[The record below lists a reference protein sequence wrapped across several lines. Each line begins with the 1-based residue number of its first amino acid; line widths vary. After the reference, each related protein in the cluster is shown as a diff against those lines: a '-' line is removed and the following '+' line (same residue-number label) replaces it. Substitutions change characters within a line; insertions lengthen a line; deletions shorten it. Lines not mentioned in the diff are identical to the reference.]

1 MIKNKNLE
9 IFFGIENKESEY
21 EQEKARK
28 KTLLA
33 RCEFEKRGKYG
44 IPMVHKQFIDG
55 RKIDLICYTKAKTES
70 FDIGKTVH
78 FFTYDWKFEEVYA
91 KPDIALEKIDHY
103 YALLTPEFSMYY
115 NMPLALKIY
124 SVFKNRWCGAFWQ
137 NQGLKVIPTITWS
150 EDSYDF
156 CFEGIEKGCI
166 VAVTTYTRG
175 LEKDRFMPG
184 YNLMLEKV
192 EPSLIVCYGDPFD
205 EMKGNILAF
214 DPYNKKELIKKIGF
228 AEFIKRCE
236 NGELYP
242 EF

>member
-1 MIKNKNLE
+1 MIKDKDFEN
-9 IFFGIENKESEY
+9 FFEMGDKKTDY
-21 EQEKARK
+21 ELDKDGK

-33 RCEFEKRGKYG
+33 RCEFEKCGKFG
-44 IPMVHKQFIDG
+44 IPMIHKQSIEKG
-55 RKIDLICYTKAKTES
+55 KIDLLNYEKAKTES

-91 KPDIALEKIDHY
+91 KPDVALEKIDRC

-137 NQGLKVIPTITWS
+137 SQGIRVIPTITWA

-156 CFEGIEKGCI
+156 CFAGIEKGCA
-166 VAVTTYTRG
+166 VAVSTYTRG
-175 LEKDRFMPG
+175 LEKDRFMSG
-184 YNLMLEKV
+184 YDIMLKKI
-192 EPSLIVCYGDPFD
+192 EPSLIICYGDPFD
-205 EMKGNILAF
+205 EMKGNVLAF
-214 DPYNKKELIKKIGF
+214 DPYNKKDLIKKIGL
-228 AEFIKRCE
+228 AEFVKKYE